1 LLLPL
6 LVYVPV
12 NEFAPLAIVS
22 VPKGW
27 QLPPLLLLLLLP
39 PLPMIANVALV
50 ALETN
55 PTNALVPFALG
66 FDGYETVPVP
76 LNTVPGVVT
85 AKLIVPDPF
94 VESLIVPL

>member
-1 LLLPL
+1 MLLLS
-6 LVYVPV
+6 LVNVPV
-12 NEFAPLAIVS
+12 KEFAPLAIVS

-55 PTNALVPFALG
+55 PTNALVPPAFE
-66 FDGYETVPVP
+66 FGYVTVPVP

-94 VESLIVPL
+94 VESLIVPV